1 MSFEILDDQL
11 PSMWQS
17 RRCTGFDRR
26 DLVPARNN
34 REFGIPGPSGSRTQS
49 ASVRVADSGSNVA
62 NPIIFHHCKPA
73 TLATKLQPLRVGNG
87 FSIRDAV
94 MLGKSYK
101 ANSFR
106 SK

>member
-1 MSFEILDDQL
+1 LTINFQACGKAVDAPALTAEIWCQL
-11 PSMWQS
+11 ATTVNS
-17 RRCTGFDRR
+17 
-26 DLVPARNN
+26 
-34 REFGIPGPSGSRTQS
+34 EIPGPSGSRTQS
-49 ASVRVADSGSNVA
+49 ASVRGADSGSNVA